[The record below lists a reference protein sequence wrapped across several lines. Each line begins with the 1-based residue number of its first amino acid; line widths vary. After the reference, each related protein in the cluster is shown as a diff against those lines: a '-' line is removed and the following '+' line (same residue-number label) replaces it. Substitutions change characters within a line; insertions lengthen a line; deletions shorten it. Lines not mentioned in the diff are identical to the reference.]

1 MECFRV
7 GEGFG
12 AASEW
17 GVTVILCWLSS
28 GGTNDML
35 IVFWEDLVHG
45 SVKISQNTEHDLWV

>member
-1 MECFRV
+1 M
-7 GEGFG
+7 
-12 AASEW
+12 

-45 SVKISQNTEHDLWV
+45 SVKISQNTEHGLWV